1 MQDLWQAL
9 SLAFELIRVADR
21 DLMEIIGLSFY
32 VSLTA
37 VFFATLIG
45 MPLGCILAVKNFW
58 GRRVI
63 IIFANSCMGFPP
75 VVMGLVV
82 YLLLSHGGSLG
93 ALELLYTPTA
103 MVLAQSLLVLP
114 VITALSHRIIEDL
127 HAEYDLLLRSMRV
140 KFWQSVKILLW
151 DGRYALLTAL
161 LAGLGRALSE
171 VGAIII
177 VGGNIAHATR
187 VMTTTIALETSKG
200 NLALALALGMILML
214 LAIAINS
221 ALFAMRAV
229 ARHYDYA

>member
-9 SLAFELIRVADR
+9 SLAFDLILSANE
-21 DLMEIIGLSFY
+21 DLLEIIGLSFY

-37 VFFATLIG
+37 VFFAAIIG
-45 MPLGCILAVKNFW
+45 MPLGCILAVRHFF
-58 GRRVI
+58 GRRFI
-63 IIFANSCMGFPP
+63 IILANSLMGFPP
-75 VVMGLVV
+75 VAMGLVV
-82 YLLLSHGGSLG
+82 YLLLSHGGALG

-103 MVLAQSLLVLP
+103 MIMAQSLLVLP

-187 VMTTTIALETSKG
+187 VITTTIALETSKG
-200 NLALALALGMILML
+200 NLALALSLGIILML
-214 LAIAINS
+214 LALFINS
-221 ALFAMRAV
+221 LLFGLRAI

>member
-1 MQDLWQAL
+1 MQDLWHAL
-9 SLAFELIRVADR
+9 SLAFELIATANQ
-21 DLMEIIGLSFY
+21 DLLEIIGLSFY

-37 VFFATLIG
+37 VFFATIIG
-45 MPLGCILAVKNFW
+45 MPLGCILAVQKFW
-58 GRRVI
+58 GRQVI
-63 IIFANSCMGFPP
+63 IIIANSCMGFPP

-82 YLLLSHGGSLG
+82 YLLLSHGGALG
-93 ALELLYTPTA
+93 VLELLYTPSS
-103 MVLAQSLLVLP
+103 MIIAQSLLVLP

-140 KFWQSVKILLW
+140 RFWQNVRILLW
-151 DGRYALLTAL
+151 DARYGLLTAL

-200 NLALALALGMILML
+200 NLALALALGIILML
-214 LAIAINS
+214 LALAINS
-221 ALFAMRAV
+221 LLFGMRAV